1 MNTRKIILLVLGIL
15 VLVGIGNFAL
25 NAFQTRS
32 QLALIDSKDTGQ
44 QEAGVKALMDRGVLF
59 DALQGGAKPEIRL
72 AAIQT
77 LKRMAEGGKN
87 EAAFKQLLQMLKDP
101 DTESA
106 EKKTHPVRDAA
117 KDAVAAVGTAYPEQL
132 LDAAKNPDKNIQEQ
146 SRNALKQIG
155 APLKEQM
162 AKRLDDGG
170 LRAPLGDTL
179 ASIGPETIPLIA
191 PFISPSGLE
200 KFKDKP
206 DDLRNAKIQLI
217 EILGK
222 FKVTEAALPILPLK
236 DDEDPNVRRAVIT
249 SLANIGDPVGA
260 PVLIAA
266 LNDTNTDATAR
277 TAAAVALG
285 AIASPEA
292 NAAMLKALSDYDS
305 DVASS
310 AAEGLR
316 RAGDKA
322 ATYIA
327 QALTDPDA
335 NVRRLG
341 VEAAGGMRT
350 PALVVKAFADTDLA
364 VREEAVLALS
374 DILARANSIR
384 AELGRLA
391 TATVLEEQEKA
402 FRALQT
408 RGAVLELLRPGS
420 PAVARTN
427 AIAMLNAKIASAKDD
442 KERKPFE
449 EVLTKLTDASVVA
462 SEAKASPLPNPADPT
477 VLNPLLKALR
487 EKEGNIAANATLG
500 LGRLGQS
507 AVSALTPLLADPDQT
522 VAYLASSAL
531 VTIARPAVDTLLTLA
546 QEGKPAAR
554 WAAITLGDI
563 GDNRAVPVLET
574 LAQSSDPDTAY
585 AASTALAKVKGV

>member
-1 MNTRKIILLVLGIL
+1 VNTRKIILLVLGIL